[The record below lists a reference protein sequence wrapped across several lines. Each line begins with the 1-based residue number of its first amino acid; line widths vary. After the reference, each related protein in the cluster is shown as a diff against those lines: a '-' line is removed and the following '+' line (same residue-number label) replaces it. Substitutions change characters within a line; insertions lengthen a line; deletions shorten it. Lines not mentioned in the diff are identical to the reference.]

1 MAVHT
6 LVAYCTLEMPS
17 SIWSRLWTKAVNSPQ
32 RQPYRQET
40 STRGSMEQKVIPP
53 PSAQGPLNSNMDS
66 TVPMAIMTA
75 LSTRRRVCRF
85 VIVDSSK

>member
-1 MAVHT
+1 
-6 LVAYCTLEMPS
+6 
-17 SIWSRLWTKAVNSPQ
+17 
-32 RQPYRQET
+32 
-40 STRGSMEQKVIPP
+40 MEQKVIPP